1 MKKSLY
7 LLLVVA
13 LVAGLSSVAFAQAG
27 VTWTSGILIQNLGT
41 ADASVTVYYYW
52 ADDLGG
58 GLAIDPPP
66 TYVIPVGAQTTI
78 YPLDVADGFR
88 GSVVLESTEP
98 IVAIVNQLGDG
109 VTYGGSYEGFD
120 MGSDTVRLP
129 NVQSANSGFY
139 SFFQVQNA
147 GSAATDITV
156 TFIPEPGLGYGTPA
170 VETCTALPP
179 GEACIFSQQPGQ
191 GQWTIGKWVGG
202 ATVTTSGQPVVASVD
217 IVHEPG
223 TYGMSSYSG
232 FTGAGSLTAVL
243 PNIMN
248 ANGTYWSGI
257 NVTNG
262 GGTASDVTLTFYPAT
277 GYAAIAPVT
286 FTALGAGATGVLLMP
301 NHPDLAGN
309 VKWVG
314 AVVVDGG
321 GNNVFVIVNTLTTV
335 YGEVSAWKGVDPAT
349 ATQKV
354 VMPAILSDGGGYPFF
369 TGFQVYNTGA
379 AAVDITISYAPC
391 ATCSPVWTP
400 VNETGTV
407 PANSSLVFLQSGNG
421 QWTGVK
427 YVGSATVTVTSG
439 TGNIMAIV
447 NELAPGFMGSGEVT
461 YSYNA
466 FNVAP

>member
-7 LLLVVA
+7 LLMVVA
-13 LVAGLSSVAFAQAG
+13 LVAGLSGMAFAQAG

-58 GLAIDPPP
+58 GLAVTPPP
-66 TYVIPVGAQTTI
+66 TYVIPVGGQQTI
-78 YPLDVADGFR
+78 FPLDVEDGFR

-120 MGSDTVRLP
+120 LGSDSVKLP
-129 NVQSANSGFY
+129 NVQSANGGFY

-147 GSAATDITV
+147 GSEPTDVTV
-156 TFIPEPGLGYGTPA
+156 TFVPEPGQGYGTPTP
-170 VETCTALPP
+170 ETCAALAP
-179 GEACIFSQQPGQ
+179 GEACLFSQQPGQ
-191 GQWTIGKWVGG
+191 GQWSAKWVGG

-232 FTGAGSLTAVL
+232 FTGAGSPTAVL

-262 GGTASDVTLTFYPAT
+262 GGTAADVTLTFYPEA
-277 GYAAIAPVT
+277 GYAAIAPYT

-301 NHPDLAGN
+301 NVVTA
-309 VKWVG
+309 KWVG
-314 AVVVDGG
+314 SVVVDGG

-335 YGEVSAWKGVDPAT
+335 YGEVAAWKGVDPDT
-349 ATQKV
+349 ATQKI
-354 VMPAILSDGGGYPFF
+354 VMPAILSDSPTYPFF

-379 AAVDITISYAPC
+379 ASVDIQIDYAPC

-400 VNETGTV
+400 TSETGTV
-407 PANSSLVFLQSGNG
+407 PASGSLVFLQNSG
-421 QWTGVK
+421 QWAGLK
-427 YVGSATVTVTSG
+427 YVGSATVTVTDG
-439 TGNIMAIV
+439 TGNIVAIV
-447 NELAPGFMGSGEVT
+447 NELAPAYMGSGEVT